1 MFAFKIAFVLSLFCC
16 SSNRF
21 RFLLV
26 LIRFHSP
33 SLDLT
38 LSYSFSLSS
47 LSSPFAFIRC
57 RLCGRNWSNRLMIAP
72 NQAAFFISG
81 DWEPLGTH
89 KTRRRNLKAQEVFEL
104 RTFAALERPINV
116 RNLRKTIDILC
127 PLMFGT
133 LLNTALS
140 ICFKRNFLVARR
152 YCARRTWSHQGFY
165 PFGHCSRCFVLTKNF
180 LAGSAQRASS

>member
-1 MFAFKIAFVLSLFCC
+1 MLEALELRRSYRAVIQTSQRGLSPEGVIGTRTFSILINDFVFCPREMFAFKIAFVLSLFCC

-38 LSYSFSLSS
+38 LSHSFSLSS

-72 NQAAFFISG
+72 NQAAFFISA

-116 RNLRKTIDILC
+116 RKL
-127 PLMFGT
+127 
-133 LLNTALS
+133 
-140 ICFKRNFLVARR
+140 RNFEKRLIYFA
-152 YCARRTWSHQGFY
+152 H
-165 PFGHCSRCFVLTKNF
+165 
-180 LAGSAQRASS
+180 